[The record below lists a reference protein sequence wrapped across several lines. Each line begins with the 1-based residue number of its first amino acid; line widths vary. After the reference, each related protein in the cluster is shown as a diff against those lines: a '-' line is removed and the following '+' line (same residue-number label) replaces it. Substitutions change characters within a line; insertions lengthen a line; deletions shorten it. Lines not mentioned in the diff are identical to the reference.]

1 MILEL
6 KSRQGAYLACQAI
19 AQVQLRNRSLGRSV
33 VEGLVREQLE
43 LHLYRALEA
52 PLSTGET
59 GQGLDRL
66 LMAARADIEKA
77 LGADLAARGLPLTSL
92 QLRPVLADEAC
103 APDWVGRS
111 HLWVEFLSPEVPTQD
126 GFQVVIDMAA
136 LVTPILDGELLEPL
150 NANRAARSALE
161 EAVNAACQGMGLE
174 TLLGSRAQWT
184 DRILERSGDSLEEAG
199 LELRALSI
207 TDVQVRP
214 RTEAF
219 RPTRKRVLD
228 PLVNLHFLSY
238 RDVVKDPQRKDVD
251 P

>member
-19 AQVQLRNRSLGRSV
+19 AQVQLRNRSIGRSV

-52 PLSTGET
+52 PLSRGEA
-59 GQGLDRL
+59 GQSLDRL
-66 LMAARADIEKA
+66 LVAAREEIEKN
-77 LGADLAARGLPLTSL
+77 LGEDLAARGVPLVKL
-92 QLRPVLADEAC
+92 QLRPVLSDEAC
-103 APDWVGRS
+103 TPDWVGRS
-111 HLWVEFLSPEVPTQD
+111 HLWVEFLTPEVATLD
-126 GFQVVIDMAA
+126 GFQVVIDTAA
-136 LVTPILDGELLEPL
+136 LVTPILEGELLEPL
-150 NANRAARSALE
+150 NANRATRGALE

-174 TLLGSRAQWT
+174 TLLGNRAAWH
-184 DRILERSGDSLEEAG
+184 DRILERSSDSLEEAG
-199 LELRALSI
+199 LELRALAI

-219 RPTRKRVLD
+219 RPTKRVLD

-251 P
+251 PS